1 MDSIPLRFFNLDCA
15 TEYRPVIIRCPL
27 LDINTKSNEQYWRCF
42 SDRHQLKGSVMNRS
56 VTGVS
61 LALVAVLSL
70 GACSQQPADNG
81 PDYADDEAME
91 LIADGLENRSDV
103 IDQQIE
109 NGEST
114 GTNKAYEEAVNA
126 ELEIIEPLR
135 NRQFESS
142 QLQEDVLSYIN
153 VLNESL
159 DVIGNYPTSDMNFL
173 TKWTEVYDERTSMLK
188 EFVDNYDLELDSEYQ
203 SVLDELVAN
212 GAAAI
217 QRSAIDE
224 KVTALEDSIVFE
236 KTDQGYGYFEY
247 TATAENTTDINFGN
261 VSLVLSLYDEEGV
274 KAGET
279 YVSTNSWAAGEKVRF
294 ETTSDINAA
303 QVKVTIDYY
312 EADSAE

>member
-1 MDSIPLRFFNLDCA
+1 
-15 TEYRPVIIRCPL
+15 
-27 LDINTKSNEQYWRCF
+27 
-42 SDRHQLKGSVMNRS
+42 MNRS
-56 VTGVS
+56 ATGVS

-70 GACSQQPADNG
+70 GACSQQPSDNG

-188 EFVDNYDLELDSEYQ
+188 EFVDNYDLKLDSEHQ

-224 KVTALEDSIVFE
+224 KRSQLWKTPSSSKRLTRVMATLSTPQRPRTPPTSTLEMLALSSASTTRKGLRPE
-236 KTDQGYGYFEY
+236 KPMCLPTRGLQERRLGLRPHP
-247 TATAENTTDINFGN
+247 I
-261 VSLVLSLYDEEGV
+261 SMLP
-274 KAGET
+274 
-279 YVSTNSWAAGEKVRF
+279 R
-294 ETTSDINAA
+294 
-303 QVKVTIDYY
+303 
-312 EADSAE
+312 